1 MRKKITIRI
10 PVWLKDLLDEWFPE
24 EKADNKRFWQAI
36 YKALSMKSRFVQK
49 YPYFSYFLLKNR
61 RDDEKPGKTIW
72 LDESIWRYL
81 TEVADEKETLITDN
95 PIHDEILQRIA
106 DGILYQILSRP
117 SYKQSLRPA
126 KEYIEDDRMPD
137 ANDLCPQSPYYR
149 ESPLSVMGNKSNTRM
164 LDAFHVIMQAFAH
177 HYHGWNIAEPC
188 AGSCTLTLN
197 IDYAYNQYYVN
208 DDDWEKANF
217 FHVLRDCHKD
227 LINTLDGWTIDR
239 ETYNARKSE
248 DQDFRTKNQTFDV
261 IRPNTP
267 KSELD
272 DCAAARYFFIN
283 VASLRNDSTFNATLT
298 ECNYRRRIIQLY
310 PLRDKLEKVH
320 IYNEDLFV
328 FLNRFVKKSNTLF
341 IVDPPYLFSSGYAS
355 RMTAG
360 KKEFGL
366 AEHIQL
372 AKLLTGTVRRGNHII
387 YFCRTTMRP
396 DADIKDPVERERD
409 RKHKKKYLT
418 NLICTLYH
426 GAKLHFIDVPIDT
439 NVTERIITSFQ
450 FPGSKLLDT
459 DGLCLDEIDLPFP
472 GKGAV

>member
-1 MRKKITIRI
+1 MIKKIALRI
-10 PVWLKDLLDEWFPE
+10 EKRLLDLLEKYFPE
-24 EKADNKRFWQAI
+24 EKTLNKRIMMAISLSLNIWQD
-36 YKALSMKSRFVQK
+36 
-49 YPYFSYFLLKNR
+49 YFLS
-61 RDDEKPGKTIW
+61 EPYCKPYYASMIVPESQNMGTKPVTVRMEQLLLRCITTWKSNKKTC
-72 LDESIWRYL
+72 S
-81 TEVADEKETLITDN
+81 LITGKD
-95 PIHDEILQRIA
+95 PSDSIIVCIA
-106 DGILYQILSRP
+106 EGVCI
-117 SYKQSLRPA
+117 KQNNNNYFH
-126 KEYIEDDRMPD
+126 K
-137 ANDLCPQSPYYR
+137 Q
-149 ESPLSVMGNKSNTRM
+149 SPLSVMGNKGNKKM
-164 LDAFHVIMQAFAH
+164 LDVFHQIMQSFA
-177 HYHGWNIAEPC
+177 NICPDWRIVEPC

-197 IDYAYNQYYVN
+197 LDYAYNQYYVN

-217 FHVLRDCHKD
+217 FHVLRDRHKN
-227 LINTLDGWTIDR
+227 LINTLDGWTSDR

-372 AKLLTGTVRRGNHII
+372 AKLLTGTVDRKNHII

-396 DADIKDPVERERD
+396 DAGIKDPDEREKD
-409 RKHKKKYLT
+409 KKCNQKYLT
-418 NLICTLYH
+418 NLICTLYR
-426 GAKLHFIDVPIDT
+426 GVDLYFIDVDIDC
-439 NVTERIITSFQ
+439 NVTERIITSFS
-450 FPGSKLLDT
+450 FPGSKPLDT
-459 DGLCLDEIDLPFP
+459 DGMCLDKVDLPFP